1 MVPHLVKNEA
11 NRTIA
16 RWWPARATSTMR
28 LATMV
33 VCSFGGG
40 NLVVV
45 VVLAVCMR
53 KADRA

>member
-16 RWWPARATSTMR
+16 RWWPARGTSTR
-28 LATMV
+28 KSAAMV

-40 NLVVV
+40 GLVVV
-45 VVLAVCMR
+45 VVLAVCPR

>member
-1 MVPHLVKNEA
+1 MVAHLVQYEA

-16 RWWPARATSTMR
+16 RWWSGRAG
-28 LATMV
+28 ATRRSAAMV

-40 NLVVV
+40 GLVVV
-45 VVLAVCMR
+45 VVFAVCTR